1 MNSETIL
8 KSDLLD
14 ILFDKRNK
22 TYGAYILRKFYPNRI
37 KTSLLIM
44 FGMVIVFSAFTFLPD
59 KKITAPMYDVKDGI
73 VLAQQPL
80 DKQPDIIKPKPK
92 TSTSSAA
99 PQANF
104 TDNMEIVPDKDS
116 TKIFQNI
123 SKMTIGD
130 TNYLLMDGSGTED
143 AAPKGGGTGET
154 VMPKPAEPA
163 AVSNE
168 PTNNPDVQAS
178 FPGGEKELIR
188 FLQKNLR
195 SPRDMEEGETV
206 EVRIKYVV
214 GFDGNLQSF
223 SVAKDGG
230 EMFNSEVIRV
240 LKKMPKW
247 NAGKKAGQ
255 NVPVYY
261 TIPVKFTSIE

>member
-22 TYGAYILRKFYPNRI
+22 TYGAYVLRKFYPNRI

-44 FGMVIVFSAFTFLPD
+44 FGMVILFSAITFLPD
-59 KKITAPMYDVKDGI
+59 KKITSSIYDVKDGI

-80 DKQPDIIKPKPK
+80 IKQPDIIKPKPK

-123 SKMTIGD
+123 SKMTIGEAD
-130 TNYLLMDGSGTED
+130 IPMDGPGTED
-143 AAPKGGGTGET
+143 PGPKGGGTGET
-154 VMPKPAEPA
+154 VIPKPAEPA
-163 AVSNE
+163 AVSNG
-168 PTNNPDVQAS
+168 PINNPDVQAS

-214 GFDGNLQSF
+214 DFDGNLQSF
-223 SVAKDGG
+223 IVAKDGG
-230 EMFNSEVIRV
+230 EMFNSEVVRV

-247 NAGKKAGQ
+247 NPGKKGGQ
-255 NVPVYY
+255 NIPVYY
-261 TIPVKFTSIE
+261 TIPVKFTSTE